1 MTFKATKT
9 MYTVHTVHTG
19 QDTLAI
25 HFVILCTLMLENF
38 RYIAPSNVILLI
50 SNVTNVILFSGKLE
64 INQI

>member
-1 MTFKATKT
+1 

-38 RYIAPSNVILLI
+38 RYIAPSNVAPSNVILLI